1 MFVVANWGRLEM
13 CGVGRIDAYVIGLR
27 GKMVEMC
34 MQGRESKWEQ
44 TEGVGHINKDLTNIM
59 IMHKHSPELVLA
71 GG

>member
-34 MQGRESKWEQ
+34 MQGRESK
-44 TEGVGHINKDLTNIM
+44 
-59 IMHKHSPELVLA
+59 
-71 GG
+71 